1 MDLFRKGH
9 YLVFGKLL
17 EGLTEHFVL
26 LIQAIGAAMTALME
40 QLSNFSDVFRLKDS
54 STSLVTSGF
63 QIVSRR

>member
-1 MDLFRKGH
+1 
-9 YLVFGKLL
+9 
-17 EGLTEHFVL
+17 LTEHFVL